1 MNEVKVMNAKGKKN
15 SRHDEKNWTRWDTAL
30 SVLYTSIIYS
40 VGMGF
45 AEEIL
50 DLHRAPPE
58 FYIGLFLASLA
69 LVIIVRKIRPAE
81 KEHTLS

>member
-1 MNEVKVMNAKGKKN
+1 MNEVKAMNAKGKKN
-15 SRHDEKNWTRWDTAL
+15 SRYNEKNWTRWDTAL

-50 DLHRAPPE
+50 DLHRAPSE
-58 FYIGLFLASLA
+58 FYIGVFLASLV
-69 LVIIVRKIRPAE
+69 LVVIVRKIRPAE
-81 KEHTLS
+81 KKHTLG